1 MENNIRVSDLQ
12 QYVGQEITSFYLVT
26 EKELREGKND
36 HYLRMRLSDRSGS
49 VSANIWN
56 NAKKEAENFDQ
67 GDVIKI
73 KANVVSYKGQ
83 IQLSVT
89 KTRFADKS
97 EYDLTE
103 FLTTSK
109 RDPDEMAAEFFK
121 IIDSVA
127 NPFLNKLLRSIFEDK
142 DFFARYQKA
151 PAAKSWHHNY
161 VHGLLEHTLSVA
173 SLCDFAAMRY
183 PVDRDLLICG
193 ALLHDVAKVIEYANT
208 TVIEFTDIGRLI
220 GHLSL
225 SDQLVCEKAARI
237 PGFPDEILLN
247 LRHLIL
253 SHHGTYENASVRL
266 PQTIEAVVLHHCD
279 NLDAQSTGVAQLIEA
294 APEASVWSEFDRLN
308 SRYYRIYRPE
318 N

>member
-121 IIDSVA
+121 IIDSV
-127 NPFLNKLLRSIFEDK
+127 PCFHQFFLPGNLTHNK
-142 DFFARYQKA
+142 
-151 PAAKSWHHNY
+151 
-161 VHGLLEHTLSVA
+161 
-173 SLCDFAAMRY
+173 C
-183 PVDRDLLICG
+183 
-193 ALLHDVAKVIEYANT
+193 
-208 TVIEFTDIGRLI
+208 
-220 GHLSL
+220 
-225 SDQLVCEKAARI
+225 
-237 PGFPDEILLN
+237 
-247 LRHLIL
+247 
-253 SHHGTYENASVRL
+253 
-266 PQTIEAVVLHHCD
+266 
-279 NLDAQSTGVAQLIEA
+279 
-294 APEASVWSEFDRLN
+294 
-308 SRYYRIYRPE
+308 
-318 N
+318 